1 MGIKEILKKNKKNS
15 LGLLIILGINW
26 NLIKKLQVNPKA
38 DSKKISDFA
47 NKKLVGK
54 YIEQDKFMSTT
65 CNYDFAE
72 NQARVDE
79 GSKGIKGNENT
90 PFYIVWEIMANKVHM
105 LCLLRHFVK
114 RRNLIVMN
122 MNFYC
127 KDLVF
132 LMSWVLIS
140 KNMRNQKKVRDLLVA
155 CLKLGLDPEL
165 ISPEKFP
172 EEIEEEIKEIK
183 EKH

>member
-1 MGIKEILKKNKKNS
+1 
-15 LGLLIILGINW
+15 
-26 NLIKKLQVNPKA
+26 
-38 DSKKISDFA
+38 
-47 NKKLVGK
+47 
-54 YIEQDKFMSTT
+54 
-65 CNYDFAE
+65 
-72 NQARVDE
+72 
-79 GSKGIKGNENT
+79 
-90 PFYIVWEIMANKVHM
+90 MANKVHM

-140 KNMRNQKKVRDLLVA
+140 KNLRNQKKVRDLLVA
-155 CLKLGLDPEL
+155 GLKLGLAPEL